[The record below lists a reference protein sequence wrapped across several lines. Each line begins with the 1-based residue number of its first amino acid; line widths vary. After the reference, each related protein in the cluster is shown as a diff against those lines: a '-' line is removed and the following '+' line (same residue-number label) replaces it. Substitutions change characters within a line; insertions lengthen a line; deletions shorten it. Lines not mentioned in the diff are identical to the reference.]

1 MWIIPPPSP
10 LLTRLYLSF
19 FDMKLHA
26 FGHSCFLIES
36 GRVSVLIDPFIR
48 PNEQAAHV
56 DVEALLPTHILLTHG
71 HEDHVAD
78 AEDIARRSGAEL
90 IAPYEV
96 ATWFGLKGVE
106 RIRPI
111 NPGATFTLS
120 VDGDDIAVRC
130 VSAAH
135 SSTLPDGSPGGVAA
149 GYLLEA
155 EGTTVYH
162 AGDTALSPELGLIGQ
177 LWTPDVA
184 ILPIGGTFTMGV
196 GDVPAAMDMLNCKHV
211 VGMHYDTF
219 PPIAI
224 DKAEALRTVEHAGGQ
239 LHLPGIGTVLDIPSE
254 HG

>member
-1 MWIIPPPSP
+1 
-10 LLTRLYLSF
+10 
-19 FDMKLHA
+19 MKLHA
-26 FGHSCFLIES
+26 LGHSCFLVES

-48 PNEQAAHV
+48 PNEQAAGVNV
-56 DVEALLPTHILLTHG
+56 DALMPTHILLTHG

-78 AEDIARRSGAEL
+78 AEDIAKRSGAEL

-106 RIRPI
+106 RTRPI
-111 NPGATFTLS
+111 NPGATFALS
-120 VDGDDIAVRC
+120 VEGDEMSVRC

-135 SSTLPDGSPGGVAA
+135 SSTLPDGSPGGVAT
-149 GYLLEA
+149 GYLLDA

-162 AGDTALSPELGLIGQ
+162 AGDTALSADFGLIGQ

-196 GDVPAAMDMLNCKHV
+196 ADLPAAMDLLQCKEV

-224 DKAEALRTVEHAGGQ
+224 DKAEALSTVAEAGGQ
-239 LHLPGIGTVLDIPSE
+239 LHLPSIGTVLDIPTE